1 MKDVPS
7 FHESSLSFINEM
19 MYDMSKPIS
28 QYFRQNFIDTPY
40 EGYRSIIIN
49 GLGVMNLG
57 DEGYEGSIASFGE
70 SSIDVELIQES
81 AYIRFQ
87 NFPKLLD
94 EVEIQAIRTRAFISP
109 TSPHCCFDFHFR
121 ESGDKAFILT
131 LVKERELNPIQSW
144 PIIDFLCIG
153 FQNWALRSGQF

>member
-81 AYIRFQ
+81 ANIRF
-87 NFPKLLD
+87 
-94 EVEIQAIRTRAFISP
+94 
-109 TSPHCCFDFHFR
+109 
-121 ESGDKAFILT
+121 
-131 LVKERELNPIQSW
+131 
-144 PIIDFLCIG
+144 
-153 FQNWALRSGQF
+153 